1 MSTPA
6 GWYDDGQGS
15 QRWWD
20 GTQWTEHVQPPAQAP
35 AAETEAPPSGEAAP
49 ADAAATQVH
58 DPAATQAY
66 EPAATQAYD
75 PAAAPAQ
82 STQPY
87 APAAPAA
94 PPAPSGS
101 SKKWILWVV
110 VGLVALM
117 ILGGA
122 LFYIVS
128 SLMNSVLGAS
138 PVAPPVQPSAS
149 ASAEPAPSSEPDPEA
164 VVELTAAER
173 AAAEDVV
180 QRYDAAWSTGDCD
193 EYFAL
198 TTEEFRE
205 WMELADC
212 ATLEEASASFNA
224 AVSDYTVTVDDAYRA
239 GDYVIVET
247 TEGGNALLD
256 DTGAPLD
263 VPEAVEFSYVYELVE
278 SGGVL
283 LIDYVADA
291 S

>member
-35 AAETEAPPSGEAAP
+35 VAETAASAAPSSGEAAP
-49 ADAAATQVH
+49 V
-58 DPAATQAY
+58 
-66 EPAATQAYD
+66 EPTVTPAYD
-75 PAAAPAQ
+75 PAATPAYDPAAPPYQA
-82 STQPY
+82 TQPY
-87 APAAPAA
+87 APVATGA

-110 VGLVALM
+110 IGLVSLM

-122 LFYIVS
+122 LFYIIS
-128 SLMNSVLGAS
+128 SLVNSVLSTS
-138 PVAPPVQPSAS
+138 PIAPPAQPSAS
-149 ASAEPAPSSEPDPEA
+149 APAEPGPSSEPETTA
-164 VVELTAAER
+164 ELTAAER

-180 QRYDAAWSTGDCD
+180 FRYDAAWSTGDCD

-198 TTEEFRE
+198 TTEDFRE
-205 WMELADC
+205 WMELTDC
-212 ATLEEASASFNA
+212 AVLAEASASFNA
-224 AVSDYTVTVDDAYRA
+224 AVSDYTVTIDDAYRS
-239 GDYVIVET
+239 GSYVIVVT
-247 TEGGNALLD
+247 TETSNALVD
-256 DTGAPLD
+256 DVGAPLD
-263 VPEAVEFSYVYELVE
+263 VPEPIEFAYVYELVE
-278 SGGVL
+278 DGGVL